1 MSNSIFKKRMFTQ
14 FPSQNLVNFIV
25 RYLWTKDGKYAG
37 GRWNFVF
44 KGSILSYVVVVIYLT
59 SLNSSPLKV

>member
-1 MSNSIFKKRMFTQ
+1 MYREFYIEETISIY
-14 FPSQNLVNFIV
+14 FPHENLVNFIV

-44 KGSILSYVVVVIYLT
+44 KGSILSYVVVVIYLR
-59 SLNSSPLKV
+59 SLNSFP